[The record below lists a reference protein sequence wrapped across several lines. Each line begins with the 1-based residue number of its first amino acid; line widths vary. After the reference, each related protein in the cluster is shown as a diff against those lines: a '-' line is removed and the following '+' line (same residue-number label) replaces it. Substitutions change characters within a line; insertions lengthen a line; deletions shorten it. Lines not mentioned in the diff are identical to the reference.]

1 MEANI
6 EKDCSAIEVLFQT
19 IISDMRS
26 SCPVWEDFSVKAT
39 KLHTTLKTTLFA
51 IGAFLDAF
59 QKVADIATGSRGATK
74 DIGSAL
80 TRLCM
85 RHRSIENKLKSFTS
99 AILDH
104 LVTPIQERIEEWKK
118 TVAQLDKE
126 HAKDYKK
133 ARLEIKKAAQDTIK
147 LQKKVKKGKT
157 DMQARLDCAMQDV
170 SDKYYQLEETEKNV
184 VRMALIEERGRFC
197 HFITCLKPF
206 VDEEVSLLS
215 EVHHLEEI
223 MDNLCKQVGDPQ
235 TLPSSSEQVILDIKG
250 LDTSVWNFQTP
261 PSSPSSLGSRKSSM
275 CSISSM
281 ASSSSGS
288 TQSHS
293 PSHNKTIIQNSDN
306 ASTGTDTPDLDST
319 PTTPSDHLPG
329 GTPSASSTWTNW
341 PNQPA
346 NNGKTE
352 GNRPHTISSAYEK
365 THYSRPTLNSQTF
378 EPPPKETLEKSSSE
392 EIYERSQ
399 IQRQRPQST
408 MGSVMYSRPS
418 AAINKMQPILP
429 PLGPKPKPKVVP
441 PPKVPPIAE
450 QPQYA
455 NLEDIARLIAE
466 RKKESIELEQD
477 LEKTPTAKH
486 PPVTDISQS
495 FEDAIDLTQAIR
507 DLDNYTAALHG
518 DFEHGTVAD
527 RNSKI
532 RQNSMELAAAIREL
546 EASTAA
552 LQSTYDTDS
561 QNSCFSLQCSSGYG
575 TMNSTPASSED
586 TIASGDYDMTHTA
599 SYVREQEKY
608 NTIPRNS
615 QISQMYRTAFQ
626 AKRPAST
633 AGVPASQGV
642 GSLTRRASIN
652 APKPPPPVR
661 RSSSI
666 TTASPAV
673 LHKLR
678 ASPPKQLNPQNLQS
692 MHQQGH
698 GHMPNS
704 QGHMVDSHGHHP
716 QHRESS
722 SISGQPEH
730 SYADLSEI
738 QQCIQMRKHQQQL
751 QQRQSQSE
759 NQSQSNG
766 RGVSSEKTNVNM
778 SVSASISPPYATPSV
793 QGERVQSQGED
804 FPPPPPLHSGDD
816 DLPPPPSEE
825 ELHAIYYTPNIS
837 NPVTQSQSMPRE
849 NNLGGQPDFRQ
860 SLISEMKKGSKFK
873 QFSLEADDTSQC

>member
-6 EKDCSAIEVLFQT
+6 EKDCSAIEVLFQA

-39 KLHTTLKTTLFA
+39 KLHTTLKTTLIA

-133 ARLEIKKAAQDTIK
+133 ARLEIKKAAQDTVK
-147 LQKKVKKGKT
+147 LQKKVRKGKT
-157 DMQARLDCAMQDV
+157 DVQARLDGAMQDV
-170 SDKYYQLEETEKNV
+170 NDKYYQLEEAEKNA

-197 HFITCLKPF
+197 HFITNLKPF

-293 PSHNKTIIQNSDN
+293 PSHNKTMIQNSDN
-306 ASTGTDTPDLDST
+306 ASRGTDTPDLDST

-352 GNRPHTISSAYEK
+352 VNRPHTISSAYEK
-365 THYSRPTLNSQTF
+365 THYSRPTLSSQTF
-378 EPPPKETLEKSSSE
+378 EPPPKETLEKSCSE

-399 IQRQRPQST
+399 IQRQRPQSA
-408 MGSVMYSRPS
+408 MGSGIYSRPS
-418 AAINKMQPILP
+418 ATINKMQPVLP

-466 RKKESIELEQD
+466 RKQEAIEVEQD
-477 LEKTPTAKH
+477 LEKTPTAKQ
-486 PPVTDISQS
+486 PPVTQS

-527 RNSKI
+527 RNSKEMENQIEPPEI

-575 TMNSTPASSED
+575 TMNSTPANSED
-586 TIASGDYDMTHTA
+586 TIASG
-599 SYVREQEKY
+599 
-608 NTIPRNS
+608 
-615 QISQMYRTAFQ
+615 
-626 AKRPAST
+626 
-633 AGVPASQGV
+633 GVPASQGV

-666 TTASPAV
+666 TAAPPAV
-673 LHKLR
+673 LRKLR
-678 ASPPKQLNPQNLQS
+678 SSPPKQLNPQNSQS
-692 MHQQGH
+692 FNQGQ
-698 GHMPNS
+698 GQMPNS
-704 QGHMVDSHGHHP
+704 QGHIADSHGQHP
-716 QHRESS
+716 QHRES
-722 SISGQPEH
+722 SGQPEH

-738 QQCIQMRKHQQQL
+738 QQCIQLRKHHQQQL
-751 QQRQSQSE
+751 QQRQSQLE
-759 NQSQSNG
+759 NQPQSNG
-766 RGVSSEKTNVNM
+766 RGVSSEVNM
-778 SVSASISPPYATPSV
+778 SVVSSISPPYATPNV
-793 QGERVQSQGED
+793 QGEIVQSQEEY

-837 NPVTQSQSMPRE
+837 NPVTQSQSVPRE
-849 NNLGGQPDFRQ
+849 NNLAGQPDFRQ
-860 SLISEMKKGSKFK
+860 SLISELKKGSKFK
-873 QFSLEADDTSQC
+873 LFSSEADDTSQC

>member
-6 EKDCSAIEVLFQT
+6 EKDCSAIEVLFQA

-39 KLHTTLKTTLFA
+39 KLHTTLKTTLIA

-133 ARLEIKKAAQDTIK
+133 ARLEIKKAAQDTVK
-147 LQKKVKKGKT
+147 LQKKVRKGKT
-157 DMQARLDCAMQDV
+157 DVQARLDGAMQDV
-170 SDKYYQLEETEKNV
+170 NDKYYQLEEAEKNA

-197 HFITCLKPF
+197 HFITNLKPF

-293 PSHNKTIIQNSDN
+293 PSHNKTMIQPFPLGSIRLTSVSSQDSGFTSQDTLFMRPTTPSSLTLQSQNSDN
-306 ASTGTDTPDLDST
+306 ASRGTDTPDLDST

-352 GNRPHTISSAYEK
+352 VNRPHTISSAYEK
-365 THYSRPTLNSQTF
+365 THYSRPTLSSQTF
-378 EPPPKETLEKSSSE
+378 EPPPKETLEKSCSE

-399 IQRQRPQST
+399 IQRQRPQSA
-408 MGSVMYSRPS
+408 MGSGIYSRPS
-418 AAINKMQPILP
+418 ATINKMQPVLP

-466 RKKESIELEQD
+466 RKQEAIEVEQD
-477 LEKTPTAKH
+477 LEKTPTAKQ
-486 PPVTDISQS
+486 PPVTQS

-527 RNSKI
+527 RNSKEMENQIEPPEI

-575 TMNSTPASSED
+575 TMNSTPANSED
-586 TIASGDYDMTHTA
+586 TIASG
-599 SYVREQEKY
+599 
-608 NTIPRNS
+608 
-615 QISQMYRTAFQ
+615 
-626 AKRPAST
+626 
-633 AGVPASQGV
+633 GVPASQGV

-666 TTASPAV
+666 TAAPPAV
-673 LHKLR
+673 LRKLR
-678 ASPPKQLNPQNLQS
+678 SSPPKQLNPQNSQS
-692 MHQQGH
+692 FNQGQ
-698 GHMPNS
+698 GQMPNS
-704 QGHMVDSHGHHP
+704 QGHIADSHGQHP
-716 QHRESS
+716 QHRES
-722 SISGQPEH
+722 SGQPEH

-738 QQCIQMRKHQQQL
+738 QQCIQLRKHHQQQL
-751 QQRQSQSE
+751 QQRQSQLE
-759 NQSQSNG
+759 NQPQSNG
-766 RGVSSEKTNVNM
+766 RGVSSEVNM
-778 SVSASISPPYATPSV
+778 SVVSSISPPYATPNV
-793 QGERVQSQGED
+793 QGEIVQSQEEY

-837 NPVTQSQSMPRE
+837 NPVTQSQSVPRE
-849 NNLGGQPDFRQ
+849 NNLAGQPDFRQ
-860 SLISEMKKGSKFK
+860 SLISELKKGSKFK
-873 QFSLEADDTSQC
+873 LFSSEADDTSQC

>member
-6 EKDCSAIEVLFQT
+6 EKDCSAIEVLFQA

-39 KLHTTLKTTLFA
+39 KLHTTLKTTLIA

-133 ARLEIKKAAQDTIK
+133 ARLEIKKAAQDTVK
-147 LQKKVKKGKT
+147 LQKKVRKGKT
-157 DMQARLDCAMQDV
+157 DVQARLDGAMQDV
-170 SDKYYQLEETEKNV
+170 NDKYYQLEEAEKNA

-197 HFITCLKPF
+197 HFITNLKPF

-293 PSHNKTIIQNSDN
+293 PSHNKTMIQPFPLGSIRLTSVSSQDSGFTSQDTLFMRPTTPSSLTLQSQNSDN
-306 ASTGTDTPDLDST
+306 ASRGTDTPDLDST

-352 GNRPHTISSAYEK
+352 VNRPHTISSAYEK
-365 THYSRPTLNSQTF
+365 THYSRPTLSSQTF
-378 EPPPKETLEKSSSE
+378 EPPPKETLEKSCSE

-399 IQRQRPQST
+399 IQRQRPQSA
-408 MGSVMYSRPS
+408 MGSGIYSRPS
-418 AAINKMQPILP
+418 ATINKMQPVLP

-466 RKKESIELEQD
+466 RKQEAIEVEQD
-477 LEKTPTAKH
+477 LEKTPTAKQ
-486 PPVTDISQS
+486 PPVTQEMENQI
-495 FEDAIDLTQAIR
+495 EPP
-507 DLDNYTAALHG
+507 
-518 DFEHGTVAD
+518 E
-527 RNSKI
+527 I

-575 TMNSTPASSED
+575 TMNSTPANSED
-586 TIASGDYDMTHTA
+586 TIASG
-599 SYVREQEKY
+599 
-608 NTIPRNS
+608 
-615 QISQMYRTAFQ
+615 
-626 AKRPAST
+626 
-633 AGVPASQGV
+633 GVPASQGV

-666 TTASPAV
+666 TAAPPAV
-673 LHKLR
+673 LRKLR
-678 ASPPKQLNPQNLQS
+678 SSPPKQLNPQNSQS
-692 MHQQGH
+692 FNQGQ
-698 GHMPNS
+698 GQMPNS
-704 QGHMVDSHGHHP
+704 QGHIADSHGQHP
-716 QHRESS
+716 QHRES
-722 SISGQPEH
+722 SGQPEH

-738 QQCIQMRKHQQQL
+738 QQCIQLRKHHQQQL
-751 QQRQSQSE
+751 QQRQSQLE
-759 NQSQSNG
+759 NQPQSNG
-766 RGVSSEKTNVNM
+766 RGVSSEVNM
-778 SVSASISPPYATPSV
+778 SVVSSISPPYATPNV
-793 QGERVQSQGED
+793 QGEIVQSQEEY

-837 NPVTQSQSMPRE
+837 NPVTQSQSVPRE
-849 NNLGGQPDFRQ
+849 NNLAGQPDFRQ
-860 SLISEMKKGSKFK
+860 SLISELKKGSKFK
-873 QFSLEADDTSQC
+873 LFSSEADDTSQC

>member
-6 EKDCSAIEVLFQT
+6 EKDCSAIEVLFQA

-39 KLHTTLKTTLFA
+39 KLHTTLKTTLIA

-133 ARLEIKKAAQDTIK
+133 ARLEIKKAAQDTVK
-147 LQKKVKKGKT
+147 LQKKVRKGKT
-157 DMQARLDCAMQDV
+157 DVQARLDGAMQDV
-170 SDKYYQLEETEKNV
+170 NDKYYQLEEAEKNA

-197 HFITCLKPF
+197 HFITNLKPF

-250 LDTSVWNFQTP
+250 LDTSVWNFQVCFYTRKSRTP

-293 PSHNKTIIQNSDN
+293 PSHNKTMIQPFPLGSIRLTSVSSQDSGFTSQDTLFMRPTTPSSLTLQSQNSDN
-306 ASTGTDTPDLDST
+306 ASRGTDTPDLDST

-352 GNRPHTISSAYEK
+352 VNRPHTISSAYEK
-365 THYSRPTLNSQTF
+365 THYSRPTLSSQTF
-378 EPPPKETLEKSSSE
+378 EPPPKETLEKSCSE

-399 IQRQRPQST
+399 IQRQRPQSA
-408 MGSVMYSRPS
+408 MGSGIYSRPS
-418 AAINKMQPILP
+418 ATINKMQPVLP

-466 RKKESIELEQD
+466 RKQEAIEVEQD
-477 LEKTPTAKH
+477 LEKTPTAKQ
-486 PPVTDISQS
+486 PPVTQEMENQI
-495 FEDAIDLTQAIR
+495 EPP
-507 DLDNYTAALHG
+507 
-518 DFEHGTVAD
+518 E
-527 RNSKI
+527 I

-575 TMNSTPASSED
+575 TMNSTPANSED
-586 TIASGDYDMTHTA
+586 TIASG
-599 SYVREQEKY
+599 
-608 NTIPRNS
+608 
-615 QISQMYRTAFQ
+615 
-626 AKRPAST
+626 
-633 AGVPASQGV
+633 GVPASQGV

-666 TTASPAV
+666 TAAPPAV
-673 LHKLR
+673 LRKLR
-678 ASPPKQLNPQNLQS
+678 SSPPKQLNPQNSQS
-692 MHQQGH
+692 FNQGQ
-698 GHMPNS
+698 GQMPNS
-704 QGHMVDSHGHHP
+704 QGHIADSHGQHP
-716 QHRESS
+716 QHRES
-722 SISGQPEH
+722 SGQPEH

-738 QQCIQMRKHQQQL
+738 QQCIQLRKHHQQQL
-751 QQRQSQSE
+751 QQRQSQLE
-759 NQSQSNG
+759 NQPQSNG
-766 RGVSSEKTNVNM
+766 RGVSSEVNM
-778 SVSASISPPYATPSV
+778 SVVSSISPPYATPNV
-793 QGERVQSQGED
+793 QGEIVQSQEEY

-837 NPVTQSQSMPRE
+837 NPVTQSQSVPRE
-849 NNLGGQPDFRQ
+849 NNLAGQPDFRQ
-860 SLISEMKKGSKFK
+860 SLISELKKGSKFK
-873 QFSLEADDTSQC
+873 LFSSEADDTSQC

>member
-6 EKDCSAIEVLFQT
+6 EKDCSAIEVLFQA

-39 KLHTTLKTTLFA
+39 KLHTTLKTTLIA

-133 ARLEIKKAAQDTIK
+133 ARLEIKKAAQDTVK
-147 LQKKVKKGKT
+147 LQKKVRKGKT
-157 DMQARLDCAMQDV
+157 DVQARLDGAMQDV
-170 SDKYYQLEETEKNV
+170 NDKYYQLEEAEKNA

-197 HFITCLKPF
+197 HFITNLKPF

-293 PSHNKTIIQNSDN
+293 PSHNKTMIQPFPLGSIRLTSVSSQDSGFTSQDTLFMRPTTPSSLTLQSQNSDN
-306 ASTGTDTPDLDST
+306 ASRGTDTPDLDST

-352 GNRPHTISSAYEK
+352 VNRPHTISSAYEK
-365 THYSRPTLNSQTF
+365 THYSRPTLSSQTF
-378 EPPPKETLEKSSSE
+378 EPPPKETLEKSCSE

-399 IQRQRPQST
+399 IQRQRPQSA
-408 MGSVMYSRPS
+408 MGSGIYSRPS
-418 AAINKMQPILP
+418 ATINKMQPVLP

-466 RKKESIELEQD
+466 RKQEAIEVEQD
-477 LEKTPTAKH
+477 LEKTPTAKQ
-486 PPVTDISQS
+486 PPVTQ
-495 FEDAIDLTQAIR
+495 
-507 DLDNYTAALHG
+507 
-518 DFEHGTVAD
+518 
-527 RNSKI
+527 I

-575 TMNSTPASSED
+575 TMNSTPANSED
-586 TIASGDYDMTHTA
+586 TIASG
-599 SYVREQEKY
+599 
-608 NTIPRNS
+608 
-615 QISQMYRTAFQ
+615 
-626 AKRPAST
+626 
-633 AGVPASQGV
+633 GVPASQGV

-666 TTASPAV
+666 TAAPPAV
-673 LHKLR
+673 LRKLR
-678 ASPPKQLNPQNLQS
+678 SSPPKQLNPQNSQS
-692 MHQQGH
+692 FNQGQ
-698 GHMPNS
+698 GQMPNS
-704 QGHMVDSHGHHP
+704 QGHIADSHGQHP
-716 QHRESS
+716 QHRES
-722 SISGQPEH
+722 SGQPEH

-738 QQCIQMRKHQQQL
+738 QQCIQLRKHHQQQL
-751 QQRQSQSE
+751 QQRQSQLE
-759 NQSQSNG
+759 NQPQSNG
-766 RGVSSEKTNVNM
+766 RGVSSEVNM
-778 SVSASISPPYATPSV
+778 SVVSSISPPYATPNV
-793 QGERVQSQGED
+793 QGEIVQSQEEY

-837 NPVTQSQSMPRE
+837 NPVTQSQSVPRE
-849 NNLGGQPDFRQ
+849 NNLAGQPDFRQ
-860 SLISEMKKGSKFK
+860 SLISELKKGSKFK
-873 QFSLEADDTSQC
+873 LFSSEADDTSQC

>member
-6 EKDCSAIEVLFQT
+6 EKDCSAIEVLFQA

-39 KLHTTLKTTLFA
+39 KLHTTLKTTLIA

-133 ARLEIKKAAQDTIK
+133 ARLEIKKAAQDTVK
-147 LQKKVKKGKT
+147 LQKKVRKGKT
-157 DMQARLDCAMQDV
+157 DVQARLDGAMQDV
-170 SDKYYQLEETEKNV
+170 NDKYYQLEEAEKNA

-197 HFITCLKPF
+197 HFITNLKPF

-250 LDTSVWNFQTP
+250 LDTSVWNFQKFPGVKGDKTP

-293 PSHNKTIIQNSDN
+293 PSHNKTMIQPFPLGSIRLTSVSSQDSGFTSQDTLFMRPTTPSSLTLQSQNSDN
-306 ASTGTDTPDLDST
+306 ASRGTDTPDLDST

-352 GNRPHTISSAYEK
+352 VNRPHTISSAYEK
-365 THYSRPTLNSQTF
+365 THYSRPTLSSQTF
-378 EPPPKETLEKSSSE
+378 EPPPKETLEKSCSE

-399 IQRQRPQST
+399 IQRQRPQSA
-408 MGSVMYSRPS
+408 MGSGIYSRPS
-418 AAINKMQPILP
+418 ATINKMQPVLP

-466 RKKESIELEQD
+466 RKQEAIEVEQD
-477 LEKTPTAKH
+477 LEKTPTAKQ
-486 PPVTDISQS
+486 PPVTQEMENQI
-495 FEDAIDLTQAIR
+495 EPP
-507 DLDNYTAALHG
+507 
-518 DFEHGTVAD
+518 E
-527 RNSKI
+527 I

-575 TMNSTPASSED
+575 TMNSTPANSED
-586 TIASGDYDMTHTA
+586 TIASG
-599 SYVREQEKY
+599 
-608 NTIPRNS
+608 
-615 QISQMYRTAFQ
+615 
-626 AKRPAST
+626 
-633 AGVPASQGV
+633 GVPASQGV

-666 TTASPAV
+666 TAAPPAV
-673 LHKLR
+673 LRKLR
-678 ASPPKQLNPQNLQS
+678 SSPPKQLNPQNSQS
-692 MHQQGH
+692 FNQGQ
-698 GHMPNS
+698 GQMPNS
-704 QGHMVDSHGHHP
+704 QGHIADSHGQHP
-716 QHRESS
+716 QHRES
-722 SISGQPEH
+722 SGQPEH

-738 QQCIQMRKHQQQL
+738 QQCIQLRKHHQQQL
-751 QQRQSQSE
+751 QQRQSQLE
-759 NQSQSNG
+759 NQPQSNG
-766 RGVSSEKTNVNM
+766 RGVSSEVNM
-778 SVSASISPPYATPSV
+778 SVVSSISPPYATPNV
-793 QGERVQSQGED
+793 QGEIVQSQEEY

-837 NPVTQSQSMPRE
+837 NPVTQSQSVPRE
-849 NNLGGQPDFRQ
+849 NNLAGQPDFRQ
-860 SLISEMKKGSKFK
+860 SLISELKKGSKFK
-873 QFSLEADDTSQC
+873 LFSSEADDTSQC